1 MSVEFTD
8 EQFAA
13 VFRVLPV
20 MAHSIDREGRLVHVS
35 DAWLERLK
43 YERDDVIGR
52 PLTDFLTEEGRNRA
66 TGEVIPRFFREGRV
80 DDIPYAFVASD
91 GEIVDI
97 LLSARAVSLP
107 DQRVGALGV
116 LIDVTR
122 QRESEREAF
131 RDRHLLERFF
141 AALPDAAVLTD
152 TERRLVRVSAATKTI
167 FGYEPEELLGKTTEV
182 FYPSSDAYSAQGQR
196 RYNAHA
202 DPTLTTYRS
211 RYKRADGSLFEAE
224 TVGGPLYDDKGRHVG
239 NLGIMRNIEPQL
251 AAERAR
257 DALEAE
263 VAQRQKLESLGMLA
277 SGIAHDF
284 NNLLVPILG
293 NASVMRLQLDKDG
306 MQDELLDDIVQSA
319 TQAGALCRQL
329 LAYAGKDQMVT
340 EVVSLPELVSSLAP
354 LFRSTLPVTCELVR
368 EGDDVDT
375 PVRADP
381 SQLQQVAMN
390 LILNAADALG
400 GAPGTVVVRTGV
412 TSFDPDAVTT
422 PVLGSDL
429 AAGRYASLEVE
440 DTGCGMSPETI
451 AHIFD
456 PFFTTKQTGRGL
468 GLAAVIGIVRAHD
481 GARTVHS
488 TPGKGSR
495 FRLLLPLAEQP
506 QPVAAP
512 QEIAS
517 APTSA
522 GIALVADDEPAV
534 RRVVSRLLEAAGYE
548 VLIAEDG
555 VQAEALAREQGAPPT
570 IALLDVTMPHRG
582 GVETREALRR
592 LWPELPI
599 VLMSGY
605 SEVAIPPRL
614 EGERA
619 STFLHKP
626 FGLADLRRALAEALG
641 D

>member
-440 DTGCGMSPETI
+440 DTGCGMSPEAI
-451 AHIFD
+451 ATSSI
-456 PFFTTKQTGRGL
+456 PSSPPSRPG
-468 GLAAVIGIVRAHD
+468 AASVWRRSSASC
-481 GARTVHS
+481 ARTTAPSPCSRRPARGAAFACCCRSPSSHS
-488 TPGKGSR
+488 PSRPPRRSRQRRPAQGSR
-495 FRLLLPLAEQP
+495 SSPTTSLPSDGWSAACSRPLATRCSSLRTGCRLRP
-506 QPVAAP
+506 SPASRARPRRSRCSTSPCPTGGASRPARRCAACGP
-512 QEIAS
+512 S
-517 APTSA
+517 CPSC
-522 GIALVADDEPAV
+522 
-534 RRVVSRLLEAAGYE
+534 S
-548 VLIAEDG
+548 
-555 VQAEALAREQGAPPT
+555 
-570 IALLDVTMPHRG
+570 
-582 GVETREALRR
+582 
-592 LWPELPI
+592 
-599 VLMSGY
+599 
-605 SEVAIPPRL
+605 
-614 EGERA
+614 
-619 STFLHKP
+619 
-626 FGLADLRRALAEALG
+626 
-641 D
+641 